1 MFIHIYG
8 YINIF
13 CSIEHIYFNENI
25 YVLLNKKNEKSICNK
40 RK

>member
-13 CSIEHIYFNENI
+13 CSIEHIYFNQNYI
-25 YVLLNKKNEKSICNK
+25 CSVKQKNEKSICNK